1 MFSSG
6 ATSMTATYLPL
17 LSKYLRRVVLPLGL
31 LLALGCSKTAD
42 LPLTHPVKGKVV
54 YTDGGVMSGGSIQF
68 VSSPPDPLLTV
79 TGVIDHDG
87 YFTLSTLKG
96 SNKVAGAVEGTYQ
109 VTIVPPQ
116 TDDHQPVMPVM
127 LPGRYTVK
135 AGENIFPDFKVPAQ
149 QSAGRPR

>member
-1 MFSSG
+1 
-6 ATSMTATYLPL
+6 MTATYLPS
-17 LSKYLRRVVLPLGL
+17 LSKHLRRAVLSLGL

-54 YTDGGVMSGGSIQF
+54 YTDGRAMSGGSIQF

-79 TGVIDHDG
+79 TGTIDNDG
-87 YFTLSTLKG
+87 HFTLNTLKG
-96 SNKVAGAVEGTYQ
+96 NKKVAGAVEGKYA

-127 LPGRYTVK
+127 LPGTYTIK
-135 AGENIFPDFKVPAQ
+135 AGENTFPDFKVPAQ
-149 QSAGRPR
+149 KFAGRPR